1 MGSARIVTLY
11 WFNNSSQNYSLP
23 FCTVKWISIFVAPN
37 ALYNIRSNEWG
48 LGKEVFSNKPGD
60 KPIWMEGCWEE
71 ENHFIPSLGVPKGG
85 KALKTKE
92 AWMGKQIYLN
102 FCSLGL
108 NVNTLIISFIPYTTS
123 CGRIS
128 NDNCGVDRIGGSDDL
143 NQWFSRRKCQKS
155 SKGQQRPKEG
165 QTGNYLFNGLVRL

>member
-1 MGSARIVTLY
+1 MSKQFSHLELFRTKQI
-11 WFNNSSQNYSLP
+11 NM
-23 FCTVKWISIFVAPN
+23 ISIPV
-37 ALYNIRSNEWG
+37 E
-48 LGKEVFSNKPGD
+48 EVTTLKNLDNFCSCFRLIQVLSDFLQFISVKLFSRPGD

-108 NVNTLIISFIPYTTS
+108 NVNTLIISFLPYTTS

-128 NDNCGVDRIGGSDDL
+128 NDNCGVDGIGGSDDL
-143 NQWFSRRKCQKS
+143 NQ
-155 SKGQQRPKEG
+155 
-165 QTGNYLFNGLVRL
+165 